1 VQHFLGFAIPG
12 IPYGCTYAIVAVG
25 LVLTYQATGVFN
37 FAFGAQAYTSAF
49 AYTKLVQNENL
60 PIWLAFVISVVVLAP
75 LLGLAFDHFL
85 FRRIPNTNTTAKLV
99 TGISLFIGIPFL
111 LPVLFGAQNLYNPP
125 SVIFN
130 PNTVYFHVIGTP
142 INGIYL
148 SALVTTAVV
157 LIALVILMRFTNLG
171 LQMRGAV
178 ESRRLVALDGVNAGG
193 VVATAWAISSFMAG
207 LAGVML
213 APLYNQ
219 LQFTDYAT
227 LLVAAFAAAA
237 WASLR
242 SLPIAALVGILMGVA
257 DTVLQGYLPA
267 SSTLS
272 AAVIPSL
279 PFIVLVGALLLL
291 PGMRS
296 LEDSKDPLASVD
308 PPPPPTTATLRAP
321 QLSRIIRPAWYVLF
335 AAFCLS
341 MLTWIPQTWESVF
354 NAGLAFSTIFLSI
367 TLITGMGGQLSLC
380 QATLA
385 GVGAFTAAQL
395 ANHLGLSL
403 LVGGIVGA
411 VLAAVVAVVLAV
423 ASLRLKGLGL
433 ALMTIAAALF
443 FDNSIFTQ
451 GTISNGHAITVESK
465 WVGLGLFN
473 PDGHSLFVLLMVVL
487 VISTLGVL
495 LIRRGTTGQYL
506 SAMRGSET
514 AAAGLGINLTWQRIL
529 IFALSGA
536 VAGIGGTL
544 LIIQQESVNASQF
557 TYELS
562 LAFVVIVVT
571 TGVSTVEGAIQ
582 GGMGFVVIQQ
592 LLTYLP
598 ARFGGNSLTIV
609 LFAFGALTYSA
620 HPEGILEF
628 QKRRWTLRFERLIFG
643 DREGAEPVSLGPP
656 APAASGPGRSPTA
669 VGHFTADLSA
679 PDRGSGA
686 GS

>member
-1 VQHFLGFAIPG
+1 MQHFLGFAIPG

-49 AYTKLVQNENL
+49 VYTKLVQNDNL

-148 SALVTTAVV
+148 SALVTTALV

-178 ESRRLVALDGVNAGG
+178 ESRRLVALDGVNAGR

-296 LEDSKDPLASVD
+296 LDDSKDPLASVD
-308 PPPPPTTATLRAP
+308 PPAPPTTATLRAP
-321 QLSRIIRPAWYVLF
+321 QLNRIIRPAWYVLF

-385 GVGAFTAAQL
+385 GVG
-395 ANHLGLSL
+395 
-403 LVGGIVGA
+403 
-411 VLAAVVAVVLAV
+411 
-423 ASLRLKGLGL
+423 
-433 ALMTIAAALF
+433 
-443 FDNSIFTQ
+443 
-451 GTISNGHAITVESK
+451 
-465 WVGLGLFN
+465 
-473 PDGHSLFVLLMVVL
+473 
-487 VISTLGVL
+487 
-495 LIRRGTTGQYL
+495 
-506 SAMRGSET
+506 
-514 AAAGLGINLTWQRIL
+514 
-529 IFALSGA
+529 
-536 VAGIGGTL
+536 
-544 LIIQQESVNASQF
+544 
-557 TYELS
+557 
-562 LAFVVIVVT
+562 
-571 TGVSTVEGAIQ
+571 
-582 GGMGFVVIQQ
+582 
-592 LLTYLP
+592 
-598 ARFGGNSLTIV
+598 
-609 LFAFGALTYSA
+609 
-620 HPEGILEF
+620 
-628 QKRRWTLRFERLIFG
+628 
-643 DREGAEPVSLGPP
+643 
-656 APAASGPGRSPTA
+656 
-669 VGHFTADLSA
+669 
-679 PDRGSGA
+679 
-686 GS
+686 